1 MKLSGGSG
9 GSFRNDFRDAWVDI
23 AKHQIVYQRDIN
35 RLGIGFGPY
44 RQKYQSYDK

>member
-9 GSFRNDFRDAWVDI
+9 GSFRNNFRDACVDI

-35 RLGIGFGPY
+35 RLGIGSGAQC
-44 RQKYQSYDK
+44 QKYQAHDK